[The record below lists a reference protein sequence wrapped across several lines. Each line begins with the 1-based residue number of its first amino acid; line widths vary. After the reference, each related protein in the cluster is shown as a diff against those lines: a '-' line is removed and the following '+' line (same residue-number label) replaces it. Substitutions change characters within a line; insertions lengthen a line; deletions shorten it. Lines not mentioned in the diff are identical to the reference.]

1 MIDYK
6 KLWLELE
13 AYLSNTEDRITKNS
27 MVDVMKSMELSD
39 ARSNDKK

>member
-13 AYLSNTEDRITKNS
+13 TYLSNTEDRITKNS
-27 MVDVMKSMELSD
+27 VQEVMKTMELSD
-39 ARSNDKK
+39 ARRAEGK